1 LVIKQVLAAK
11 EMIMEAKKTITFGKL
26 KLAESTA
33 SVAAGTAKTAAI
45 GFPQNIPMLIGYAL
59 QAAGIIMAIKQAVSG
74 IGKAAGGGIDTGGA
88 NVTAPISPAATP
100 QVTATAVNTAAVNQM
115 GNQAMR
121 AYVLNSDIQN
131 NDQRNAYIDRNASIG

>member
-1 LVIKQVLAAK
+1 
-11 EMIMEAKKTITFGKL
+11 
-26 KLAESTA
+26 
-33 SVAAGTAKTAAI
+33 
-45 GFPQNIPMLIGYAL
+45 MLIGYGL

-115 GNQAMR
+115 GNQATR
-121 AYVLNSDIQN
+121 AYVLNSDIQY